1 MIVYNFYIFLPTG
14 ISKTLK
20 IIGSCSTP
28 LCLIVVGTFASDI
41 HLKDLMKK
49 HVITFSLYRLII
61 IPCFILLCLSF
72 FPINSLC
79 KNVCVLLT
87 AIPAATTT
95 VLLVKQYDS
104 NVIFATKVLVL
115 SSLLSIITIPFTTY
129 LLEIVS

>member
-49 HVITFSLYRLII
+49 TCYNI
-61 IPCFILLCLSF
+61 
-72 FPINSLC
+72 
-79 KNVCVLLT
+79 
-87 AIPAATTT
+87 
-95 VLLVKQYDS
+95 
-104 NVIFATKVLVL
+104 
-115 SSLLSIITIPFTTY
+115 
-129 LLEIVS
+129 